1 MLNLLDAKRIVV
13 VGGGTA
19 GWLAALEMRHAFPST
34 VEVLLIESEKL
45 GILGAGEGSIPNFD
59 LALRR
64 YQIDRATFMSATQ
77 STYKLGVC
85 FEGWRRGGEEKYHHL
100 FSTSREDL
108 GLMEWQ
114 EHGFYPLSSIL
125 LNRGFA
131 LDRFPDAARLLRGKA
146 SQDEVAAHIQ
156 RSGKEVFAYHFDA
169 RRLASFLREQAE
181 SRAIKRVD
189 ALVQTV
195 SINSQGAVTSVN
207 TDKGNFEGDFFIDA
221 SGFSRLILGKGLG
234 IEWESFQKYLILD
247 EALPFLLPQKDS
259 NPSLITHSKAMNS
272 GWMWTIPTQGRLGCG
287 YVYSSAHIS
296 ESEALRELELH
307 WRQEIVPINR
317 LRFSPGRLKKC
328 LHSNVMAVGLASGFV
343 EPLEAT
349 SIAQTLYQ
357 LAFFG
362 NLMRENQR
370 VLPERVVNVFNADVA
385 NFWDG
390 IVDFLVM
397 HYDTCRADTPFWKD
411 VGETERPERYLELK
425 EAFAVRTPRI
435 ADLVPYQMGGV
446 MLFGVASWETVGSA
460 MGIVSAESTV
470 AQLALLEP
478 SAHVKL
484 EKFIDRYGRAERSDT
499 AMH

>member
-1 MLNLLDAKRIVV
+1 MLNLLGAKRIVV

-19 GWLAALEMRHAFPST
+19 GWLSALEMRHSFPLS
-34 VEVLLIESEKL
+34 VEVLLIESAQL
-45 GILGAGEGSIPNFD
+45 GILGAGEGSIPNLD
-59 LALRR
+59 LALKR
-64 YQIDRATFMSATQ
+64 YQIDRTTFMSATQ

-85 FEGWRRGGEEKYHHL
+85 FEGWRSGGEEKYHHM
-100 FSTSREDL
+100 FSTIREDL

-114 EHGFYPLSSIL
+114 EHGFYPLSSTL
-125 LNRGFA
+125 LNRGMA
-131 LDRFPDAARLLRGKA
+131 LDRFPDAAHLMQRKA
-146 SQDEVAAHIQ
+146 SQAEVAAHIQ
-156 RSGKEVFAYHFDA
+156 RSDKEVFAYHFDA
-169 RRLASFLREQAE
+169 RRLATFLREKAE
-181 SRAIKRVD
+181 SRGIKRVD
-189 ALVQTV
+189 ALVQ
-195 SINSQGAVTSVN
+195 AVTVDPQGKVTTVN
-207 TDKGNFEGDFFIDA
+207 TDKGNFDGDFFIDA

-234 IEWESFQKYLILD
+234 IEWESFQKYLLLD
-247 EALPFLLPQKDS
+247 AALPFLLPQKDK

-296 ESEALRELELH
+296 ETEVLRELELH
-307 WRQEIVPINR
+307 WKQEIVPVNR

-370 VLPERVVNVFNADVA
+370 VIPERVLNIFNADVA

-397 HYDTCRADTPFWKD
+397 HYDTSRADTPFWMD
-411 VGETERPERYLELK
+411 VGKAARPDRYLELK
-425 EAFAVRTPRI
+425 EAFSARTPRI

-446 MLFGVASWETVGSA
+446 ILFGVASWETVGSA
-460 MGIVSAESTV
+460 MGIVSPESTV
-470 AQLALLEP
+470 AQLALLEQ
-478 SAHVKL
+478 SAHITL
-484 EKFIDRYGRAERSDT
+484 ENFIERYQRSVSSNT
-499 AMH
+499 TML